1 MHPSVH
7 LELARI
13 RQQELIT
20 KARRSRAALARL
32 DLGRV
37 EEPRSAPRNSR
48 AGSPLSVM
56 RIAASQAA
64 LNNPTLRRRSSTVP
78 LDARM

>member
-37 EEPRSAPRNSR
+37 EEP
-48 AGSPLSVM
+48 GF
-56 RIAASQAA
+56 
-64 LNNPTLRRRSSTVP
+64 RRRVT
-78 LDARM
+78 LEQDRRFR